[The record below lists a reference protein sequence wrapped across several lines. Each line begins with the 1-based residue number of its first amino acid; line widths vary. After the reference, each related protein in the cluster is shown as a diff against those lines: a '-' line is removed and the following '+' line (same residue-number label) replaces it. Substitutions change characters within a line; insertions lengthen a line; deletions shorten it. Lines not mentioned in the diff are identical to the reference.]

1 MRSRYCEI
9 HGRRLVQWLLNRS
22 AYCSFYCKSNIYV
35 VRVYKKMEILVLCF
49 LTNKNLSVFYI
60 ANMLLDD
67 KELKKNIR
75 NIRNRYKKIKT

>member
-1 MRSRYCEI
+1 MF
-9 HGRRLVQWLLNRS
+9 N
-22 AYCSFYCKSNIYV
+22 YV
-35 VRVYKKMEILVLCF
+35 YIEYVY